1 MVYIRNK
8 RVKGIEY
15 AYLVQSV
22 WDPKRNTSRQQ
33 TIKYLGNAS
42 QVTIEDIPQEY
53 RNDSKILT
61 FMSAHNSNQEEKNV
75 LTSKLKEEMFLLLTD
90 CNIGGLIS
98 LYEKYSK
105 LFGLTEFYD
114 KLFKPVMYRIGD
126 LWKQGKLDVAIEHAS
141 TNTAISLI
149 KAINERITTTRVRM
163 KGISSQYKTV
173 VCTPDGELHGLACNM
188 IESLL
193 LSKGFKVYNIST
205 SIPTEYI
212 IEYMRD
218 LQPDIIFISVTLAEN
233 IKSAERLV
241 QQIHLKYNNILP
253 VVIGGSAFNSAD
265 WNSQSKINA
274 FLMKNASFE
283 EIMKLVKTSISKSTE
298 PKENKGQSRG

>member
-8 RVKGIEY
+8 KVKGIDY

-22 WDPKRNTSRQQ
+22 WDPRRNTSRQQ

-42 QVTIEDIPQEY
+42 QVTIEDIPEEF

-61 FMSAHNSNQEEKNV
+61 FISAFSTFHEEKKILV
-75 LTSKLKEEMFLLLTD
+75 SKIENEMFVLLTD
-90 CNIGGLIS
+90 CNVEGLIS

-114 KLFKPVMYRIGD
+114 NLFKPVMYRIGD
-126 LWKQGKLDVAIEHAS
+126 LWEQGKLDVATEHAS

-149 KAINERITTTRVRM
+149 KAINERISTRIRAVETA
-163 KGISSQYKTV
+163 SQYKTV
-173 VCTPDGELHGLACNM
+173 ICTPEGEQHGLACNM

-205 SIPTEYI
+205 SIPTEFI
-212 IEYMRD
+212 IDYLRD
-218 LQPDIIFISVTLAEN
+218 LQPDIVFISITLIEN
-233 IKSAERLV
+233 IKPAERLIR
-241 QQIHLKYNNILP
+241 QIRLKYNNDLP
-253 VVIGGSAFNSAD
+253 VVIGGSAFNNTHHQLYSRSEAL
-265 WNSQSKINA
+265 
-274 FLMKNASFE
+274 LMKDASFDD
-283 EIMKLVKTSISKSTE
+283 IMKLVRVSIH
-298 PKENKGQSRG
+298 

>member
-8 RVKGIEY
+8 RVKGIKY
-15 AYLVQSV
+15 VYLVQSV

-61 FMSAHNSNQEEKNV
+61 FISAHNSNQEEKNV
-75 LTSKLKEEMFLLLTD
+75 LISKLKEEMFLLLTD

-218 LQPDIIFISVTLAEN
+218 LQPDIVFISITLAEN

-241 QQIHLKYNNILP
+241 QQIHLKYNNIFP

-298 PKENKGQSRG
+298 PKKNKGQS

>member
-8 RVKGIEY
+8 KVKGIDY
-15 AYLVQSV
+15 AYLVHSV
-22 WDPKRNTSRQQ
+22 WDPIRNTSRQQ

-61 FMSAHNSNQEEKNV
+61 FISAFSSIQEEKKILV
-75 LTSKLKEEMFLLLTD
+75 SKIREEMFLLLRD
-90 CNIGGLIS
+90 CNIGGLIN

-105 LFGLTEFYD
+105 FFSLTEFYD
-114 KLFKPVMYRIGD
+114 KLFTPVMYRIGD
-126 LWKQGKLDVAIEHAS
+126 LWEQGKLDVATEHAS

-149 KAINERITTTRVRM
+149 KAINKRVTTKIKTH
-163 KGISSQYKTV
+163 KISSRYKAV
-173 VCTPDGELHGLACNM
+173 VCTPVGELHGLACNI

-212 IEYMRD
+212 VDFMRN
-218 LQPDIIFISVTLAEN
+218 LEPDIVFISITLVEN
-233 IKSAERLV
+233 IKSAERLI
-241 QQIHLKYNNILP
+241 QQIHQKYNNNLP
-253 VVIGGSAFNSAD
+253 VVIGGSAFNSSD
-265 WNSQSKINA
+265 WNFQSKIST
-274 FLMKNASFE
+274 FLMKNGLFDD
-283 EIMKLVKTSISKSTE
+283 IMKLAKTSIS
-298 PKENKGQSRG
+298 SRPS

>member
-8 RVKGIEY
+8 RVKGIDY

-42 QVTIEDIPQEY
+42 QVTIEDVPQEY

-61 FMSAHNSNQEEKNV
+61 FISAFSSLQEDKKILV
-75 LTSKLKEEMFLLLTD
+75 SKIQEEMFLLLTD

-114 KLFKPVMYRIGD
+114 KLFKPTMYRIGD
-126 LWKQGKLDVAIEHAS
+126 LWEQGKLDVATEHAS

-149 KAINERITTTRVRM
+149 KAINERIISKIKTHR
-163 KGISSQYKTV
+163 ISSQYKTV
-173 VCTPDGELHGLACNM
+173 VCTPNGELHGLACNM

-193 LSKGFKVYNIST
+193 LNKGFKVYNIST
-205 SIPTEYI
+205 SVPTEYI
-212 IEYMRD
+212 IDYMRD
-218 LQPDIIFISVTLAEN
+218 LEPDIIFISITLAEN

-241 QQIHLKYNNILP
+241 QQIHLKYNNKLP
-253 VVIGGSAFNSAD
+253 VVVGGSAFNSSD
-265 WNSQSKINA
+265 WNPQSKINA
-274 FLMKNASFE
+274 FLMKDASFDD
-283 EIMKLVKTSISKSTE
+283 IMKLVKTSIST
-298 PKENKGQSRG
+298 Q